1 GISYYIHSQTDDTFE
16 LIQVVPTIGEAVAV
30 NNQLMPPTSSSVLS
44 YGVPQRGL
52 YFDES
57 VSYFSETN
65 PTISAPTQ
73 LYMKLNR
80 PLDWET
86 KKLYKFVLVVEDNGT
101 PPLTGQ
107 MELQVIVTDEND
119 NHPIFQNKT
128 ITISVPENTPKGRR
142 LCQLIAHDP
151 DEGTAGR
158 VVYSLATE
166 SVQDGGYYMKP
177 FKSHSTTFEK
187 LGRTNETNLS
197 RLFLID
203 SQNGWLILNG
213 RLDYER
219 SKTHLIRI
227 LARDEAGHPGFDE
240 ATVNLIVTDV
250 NDVPPSISVEPVLDM
265 TDHEARGRK
274 TVTDGS
280 LDMYVK
286 ETNGQTTP
294 LTDGQMRSPNQP
306 NPLLAFVVI
315 RDPDTGTGGQFHC
328 GLQPKQSTNQPFKDV
343 MTYKTLNPNGIFQV
357 QALDSTQPHPIVY
370 GHFQFNPISRSQFEL
385 TSIGGFDHEQSALEQ
400 IMVSSAKPLTPSC
413 SFPRNLKTGHI
424 KVGCSKTMRNHS
436 L

>member
-1 GISYYIHSQTDDTFE
+1 YYIHSQTDDTFE
-16 LIQVVPTIGEAVAV
+16 LVQVVPTIGEGVAV
-30 NNQLMPPTSSSVLS
+30 TSQLTSLSSSSVLS
-44 YGVPQRGL
+44 YGSPQRDR
-52 YFDES
+52 YFDEP
-57 VSYFSETN
+57 VSYFSEPN
-65 PTISAPTQ
+65 PTIPAPTQ

-166 SVQDGGYYMKP
+166 IVQDGGYYLKP
-177 FKSHSTTFEK
+177 FKSHPATYEK
-187 LGRTNETNLS
+187 LGRTNETSLS

-203 SQNGWLILNG
+203 SQSGWLILNG
-213 RLDYER
+213 KLDYER
-219 SKTHLIRI
+219 TKTHLIRI
-227 LARDEAGHPGFDE
+227 LARDEAGHPGFDQ

-274 TVTDGS
+274 TATDGS
-280 LDMYVK
+280 LDLYVK
-286 ETNGQTTP
+286 ETTGQTTS
-294 LTDGQMRSPNQP
+294 LTDGQMRTPNQP
-306 NPLLAFVVI
+306 NPLLVFVVI
-315 RDPDTGTGGQFHC
+315 RDPDTGSGGQFHC
-328 GLQPKQSTNQPFKDV
+328 GLQPKQSMNQALKDTV
-343 MTYKTLNPNGIFQV
+343 TYKTINSNSIFQV
-357 QALDSTQPHPIVY
+357 QALDNTQQLPVVY
-370 GHFQFNPISRSQFEL
+370 GRFQFNPISRSQFEL
-385 TSIGGFDHEQSALEQ
+385 TSIGGFDHEQSELEQ
-400 IMVSSAKPLTPSC
+400 IMVSLAEPLLLPGSLFLMSEATNIRVPC
-413 SFPRNLKTGHI
+413 
-424 KVGCSKTMRNHS
+424 KTMRNHK